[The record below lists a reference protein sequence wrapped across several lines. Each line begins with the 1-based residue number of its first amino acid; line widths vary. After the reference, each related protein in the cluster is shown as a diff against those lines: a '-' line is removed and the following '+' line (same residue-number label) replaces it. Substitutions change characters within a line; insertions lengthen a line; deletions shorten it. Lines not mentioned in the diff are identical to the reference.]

1 MQSKKLSI
9 GLGATL
15 AILVLTLLAA
25 GTRAVTQQEKLLY
38 DFCSLKNCFDGS
50 YPYAGLIVD
59 AAGNL

>member
-38 DFCSLKNCFDGS
+38 DS
-50 YPYAGLIVD
+50 VR
-59 AAGNL
+59 